1 MQFQLPSTYDEREA
15 GPVLCC
21 AGNTKEK
28 ALVTIEGF
36 GGNFMQSHES
46 WMEERAQL
54 HDKMDRHDRQRKSD
68 LWAARVLNVLVIA
81 GLLFVAYV
89 CFITR
94 HDLVRAFLDTWR
106 SL

>member
-1 MQFQLPSTYDEREA
+1 LLAEDAMREFADELERRATQYDEGDDELELLYQR
-15 GPVLCC
+15 
-21 AGNTKEK
+21 
-28 ALVTIEGF
+28 
-36 GGNFMQSHES
+36 
-46 WMEERAQL
+46 
-54 HDKMDRHDRQRKSD
+54 MDRHDRERKSD

-94 HDLVRAFLDTWR
+94 HDLVREFLDTWR